1 MDFSDLMNI
10 ASSNQVNAVNK
21 VKNKKSKDG
30 SSQVSSEAVK
40 AFLAKQ
46 NAEKAK
52 QKEQEE
58 AARRARIQARL
69 QGKQLDKSKN
79 NKKHEDSPNEAGD
92 RKQRNHEK
100 NQNPPPTQDSVT
112 SSSKTHSKH
121 NLTQG
126 KNAERKILKPKEKE
140 KLMKKP
146 EDRTKPVEQKKTGAK
161 VRKPAPPALS
171 FQELMNVAKQQA
183 DNPDAFRNITAAH
196 GPKIGGNIAE
206 KSLSNDP
213 SSEGKRKKEISRKDN
228 ISTGKDSR
236 EKNSNSQKKQN
247 VKNHERKVPD
257 TAKRKKPEGHDRKLS
272 EIRKLPSNHEKNNC
286 KKFPGKAEIDAK
298 RKSSEKPKVMT
309 IERHTISQRDYGM
322 PMKYR
327 GPTAD
332 FQRKRR
338 HVPCDD
344 DEDEYDEDMDE
355 FIDDTEEAPETV
367 SSYIKEIFGYDRN
380 RFRDRC
386 EDTSNMESSYGDI
399 QKEEAKSLRIARL
412 EDEVEKL
419 KESYELQQMQQRKKK
434 KLKR

>member
-21 VKNKKSKDG
+21 VKNKKSKDS

-40 AFLAKQ
+40 TFLARQ

-69 QGKQLDKSKN
+69 QGKQLDKSKI
-79 NKKHEDSPNEAGD
+79 NKKHEDSPNDSGD
-92 RKQRNHEK
+92 HKQRNHVK
-100 NQNPPPTQDSVT
+100 NPSPAQNSVS

-121 NLTQG
+121 CSTQR
-126 KNAERKILKPKEKE
+126 KNAERKILKSKEKE
-140 KLMKKP
+140 MLLKKH
-146 EDRTKPVEQKKTGAK
+146 EDRTKPVEQKNMGAK

-196 GPKIGGNIAE
+196 GPKIGGNVAE
-206 KSLSNDP
+206 KSIPND
-213 SSEGKRKKEISRKDN
+213 SLSEGKRKKEISRKDN

-236 EKNSNSQKKQN
+236 EKNGNSQKKQN
-247 VKNHERKVPD
+247 LKTHERKVPD
-257 TAKRKKPEGHDRKLS
+257 TAKRKKPEGHDRKPS
-272 EIRKLPSNHEKNNC
+272 EIRKLPSDHEKNNY

-327 GPTAD
+327 GPKED

-338 HVPCDD
+338 HGPYDD
-344 DEDEYDEDMDE
+344 DEDEYDEEMDE

-399 QKEEAKSLRIARL
+399 QKEEAKSLRIAKL

-434 KLKR
+434 KLER